1 MLVSMDTLLRIT
13 GSAVVTDDA
22 ASTVNPVRTAR
33 LPQVPG
39 DAGRDDILLALC
51 FKTPF
56 KFVGDRYR
64 LESAARGTV
73 YSRPLKIIEVV
84 TKGR

>member
-33 LPQVPG
+33 LPEVPG

-51 FKTPF
+51 FK
-56 KFVGDRYR
+56 R
-64 LESAARGTV
+64 LLSLSATDIGWNLQLAGR
-73 YSRPLKIIEVV
+73 SIVV
-84 TKGR
+84 R